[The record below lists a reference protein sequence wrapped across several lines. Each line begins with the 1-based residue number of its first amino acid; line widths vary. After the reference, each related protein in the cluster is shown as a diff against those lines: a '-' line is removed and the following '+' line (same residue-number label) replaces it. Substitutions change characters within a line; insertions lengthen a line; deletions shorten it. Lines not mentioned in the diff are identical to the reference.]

1 MFLVQ
6 VETSESA
13 IGVITENKL
22 DDVITQDPNGLEG
35 MQIVFESKKDP
46 LQRRHELL
54 IKSELAEVMPVPIL

>member
-22 DDVITQDPNGLEG
+22 DDVIAQDPNGLEG

>member
-22 DDVITQDPNGLEG
+22 DDVIAQDPNGLEG

-54 IKSELAEVMPVPIL
+54 IKSELAEVMPVSIL